1 MILQTF
7 LGGILLAHVYNIT
20 IIPTTITVT
29 ISAMLIVLL
38 YLRHEKALN
47 TFSMRAVVIMSLYQ
61 TR

>member
-1 MILQTF
+1 MILQSF
-7 LGGILLAHVYNIT
+7 LGGILLPHDYVIA
-20 IIPTTITVT
+20 IISTTIAVT
-29 ISAMLIVLL
+29 ISAILIVLL